1 MGPGPAHQPVIS
13 DLGEMATCRCRD
25 HHQIGLFS
33 SVLHRLRSQLFRC
46 RSGMVSAESPP
57 YQRHLPT
64 QVCHAGGFSKPC
76 GHQCQSAA
84 GRPASRRPG
93 RPSGSTRAEQSSA
106 RIGAP
111 RKDHNMV
118 IQIYATVL
126 GSGNSNIKQLLYS
139 ATSPILHFSSELPK
153 GDEEAAG
160 QQQLHR

>member
-1 MGPGPAHQPVIS
+1 MAKWLPAAAVIIIILAS
-13 DLGEMATCRCRD
+13 
-25 HHQIGLFS
+25 S
-33 SVLHRLRSQLFRC
+33 SVLHRLHSQLFGC

-84 GRPASRRPG
+84 GRPAAAPG
-93 RPSGSTRAEQSSA
+93 GRAGRLDEQSSA

-139 ATSPILHFSSELPK
+139 ATPPILHFSSELPK
-153 GDEEAAG
+153 GEEEAAG
-160 QQQLHR
+160 QQQQQQLQRPLR